1 MFATYLIGLREGL
14 EATLVVSILVAFL
27 VKSQR
32 RDRLPQVWAGVGLAV
47 ALSVVFG
54 SLIQYTSTSLLRT
67 SESREFFEAVT
78 SVAAVVFVTWMIF
91 WMRRAARSIAGELR
105 GKLTEALA
113 VGSLAVAGMAFL
125 AVVREGLETALIF
138 YAAAE
143 SVAGGTG
150 AGSLLALI
158 GGIVT
163 AVVIGFGLYRSA
175 LKINLSR
182 FFTWT
187 GALLILVAAG
197 ILKYGVHDFQ
207 EAGVLPGLNNQAF
220 DISATL
226 DPNAWYGALL
236 AGMFNIT
243 AAPTVL
249 ELIAWV
255 AYAVPVLVLFL
266 RKPAAAPAKPAASA
280 PAPSPAA
287 TTTTTVTSPAEATV
301 APVEPARPAA
311 TPTEAEPAAPVDET
325 APAERPQPAAAA
337 PSPRA

>member
-47 ALSVVFG
+47 ALSVFFG
-54 SLIQYTSTSLLRT
+54 WLIEYTSTSLLAR
-67 SESREFFEAVT
+67 SEDRELFEAVT

-125 AVVREGLETALIF
+125 AVIREGLETALIF
-138 YAAAE
+138 YSAAQSA
-143 SVAGGTG
+143 AGG
-150 AGSLLALI
+150 AGRGPLLALI
-158 GGIVT
+158 GGIAT
-163 AVVIGFGLYRSA
+163 AVVIGFLLYRSA
-175 LKINLSR
+175 LKINLSK

-207 EAGVLPGLNNQAF
+207 EAGVLPGLNDLAF
-220 DISATL
+220 DISSVL
-226 DPNAWYGALL
+226 DPGTWYAALL
-236 AGMFNIT
+236 TGMFNIT
-243 AAPTVL
+243 AAPSVL
-249 ELIAWV
+249 EVVAWV
-255 AYAVPVLVLFL
+255 AYAVPVLFLFL
-266 RKPAAAPAKPAASA
+266 RKPAAPAGPAKPA
-280 PAPSPAA
+280 
-287 TTTTTVTSPAEATV
+287 
-301 APVEPARPAA
+301 
-311 TPTEAEPAAPVDET
+311 EPAAGPTRTSTSTT
-325 APAERPQPAAAA
+325 ATAAA
-337 PSPRA
+337 PRRA

>member
-47 ALSVVFG
+47 ALSVGFG

-91 WMRRAARSIAGELR
+91 WMRKAARTIAGELR
-105 GKLTEALA
+105 GRLTDALA

-150 AGSLLALI
+150 LNSLLALA

-163 AVVIGFGLYRSA
+163 AVAIGFGLYRSA

-266 RKPAAAPAKPAASA
+266 RKPARPAAPAAKPAAAPESA
-280 PAPSPAA
+280 
-287 TTTTTVTSPAEATV
+287 TPAE
-301 APVEPARPAA
+301 
-311 TPTEAEPAAPVDET
+311 PTEATAEPVRPTAEPAAPAGN
-325 APAERPQPAAAA
+325 APAERSQPAATA

>member
-47 ALSVVFG
+47 ALSVLFG
-54 SLIQYTSTSLLRT
+54 WLIEYTSTSLLAR
-67 SESREFFEAVT
+67 SEDRELFEAVT

-91 WMRRAARSIAGELR
+91 WMRRAARTIAGELR
-105 GKLTEALA
+105 GKLSEALA

-138 YAAAE
+138 YSAAQSAT
-143 SVAGGTG
+143 GGTG
-150 AGSLLALI
+150 SGPLLALV
-158 GGIVT
+158 GGIAT
-163 AVVIGFGLYRSA
+163 AVGIGFLLYRSA
-175 LKINLSR
+175 LRINLST

-207 EAGVLPGLNNQAF
+207 EAGVLPGLNDLAF
-220 DISATL
+220 DITGVL
-226 DPNAWYGALL
+226 DPNTWYAALL
-236 AGMFNIT
+236 AGMFNVT
-243 AAPTVL
+243 AAPSVL
-249 ELIAWV
+249 ETVAWV

-266 RKPAAAPAKPAASA
+266 RRPAAPAKPT
-280 PAPSPAA
+280 PAPTDGPPAPTDGPPA
-287 TTTTTVTSPAEATV
+287 TGTDGPPATAADAT
-301 APVEPARPAA
+301 
-311 TPTEAEPAAPVDET
+311 AAPDG
-325 APAERPQPAAAA
+325 PAAAQPA
-337 PSPRA
+337 GSRRV

>member
-47 ALSVVFG
+47 VLSVLFG
-54 SLIQYTSTSLLRT
+54 WLIEYTSTSLLAR
-67 SESREFFEAVT
+67 SEDRELFEAVT

-91 WMRRAARSIAGELR
+91 WMRRAARTIAGELR

-113 VGSLAVAGMAFL
+113 VGSLAVAGMSFL
-125 AVVREGLETALIF
+125 AVIREGLETALIF
-138 YAAAE
+138 YSAAQGA
-143 SVAGGTG
+143 AGDSGP
-150 AGSLLALI
+150 LLALI

-163 AVVIGFGLYRSA
+163 AVVIGVLLYASA
-175 LKINLSR
+175 LRINLSK

-207 EAGVLPGLNNQAF
+207 EAGVLPGLNDLAF
-220 DISATL
+220 DITSVL
-226 DPNAWYGALL
+226 DPNTWYAALL

-243 AAPTVL
+243 ATPSVL
-249 ELIAWV
+249 EMVAWV
-255 AYAVPVLVLFL
+255 AYAVPVLFLFL
-266 RKPAAAPAKPAASA
+266 RKP
-280 PAPSPAA
+280 SPAGKPTA
-287 TTTTTVTSPAEATV
+287 
-301 APVEPARPAA
+301 PAA
-311 TPTEAEPAAPVDET
+311 TPTPPTT
-325 APAERPQPAAAA
+325 APATNAA
-337 PSPRA
+337 PATDAAPAGEPARSDIDRPASAPQRA

>member
-47 ALSVVFG
+47 VLSVGFG

-67 SESREFFEAVT
+67 SESRELFEAVT

-91 WMRRAARSIAGELR
+91 WMRRAARTIAGELR
-105 GKLTEALA
+105 GKLTDALA

-125 AVVREGLETALIF
+125 AVIREGLETALIF

-143 SVAGGTG
+143 SAAGGTG
-150 AGSLLALI
+150 PGSLLALA
-158 GGIVT
+158 GGIAT
-163 AVVIGFGLYRSA
+163 AVVIGFLLYRSA
-175 LKINLSR
+175 VRINLSR

-207 EAGVLPGLNNQAF
+207 EAGVLPGLNDLAF
-220 DISATL
+220 DISTTL
-226 DPNAWYGALL
+226 DPGSWYGALL
-236 AGMFNIT
+236 AGMFNVT

-249 ELIAWV
+249 ELVAWV

-266 RKPAAAPAKPAASA
+266 RRPSQPAKS
-280 PAPSPAA
+280 
-287 TTTTTVTSPAEATV
+287 
-301 APVEPARPAA
+301 
-311 TPTEAEPAAPVDET
+311 AEPAHPT
-325 APAERPQPAAAA
+325 PPAEPVPADVAAV
-337 PSPRA
+337 PSPRS